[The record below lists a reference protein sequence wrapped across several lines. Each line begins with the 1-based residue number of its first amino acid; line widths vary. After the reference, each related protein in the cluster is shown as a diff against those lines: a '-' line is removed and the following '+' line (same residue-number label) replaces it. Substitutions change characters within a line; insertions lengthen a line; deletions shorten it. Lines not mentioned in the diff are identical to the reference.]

1 MAENGPVIA
10 AGYRPRPPAPP
21 VTREQIQALHMPT
34 LLIDGSKTKPIFRI
48 TCEVLASCLPAV
60 ERVTLEGASHAL
72 AMEVP
77 GPFNEAVLRWRAD
90 K

>member
-1 MAENGPVIA
+1 
-10 AGYRPRPPAPP
+10 
-21 VTREQIQALHMPT
+21 MPT

-48 TCEVLASCLPAV
+48 TCEVLAFCLPAV
-60 ERVTLEGASHAL
+60 ERVTMEGASHAL

-77 GPFNEAVLRWRAD
+77 GPFNEAVLRWLAD